1 MKVVGKT
8 LVLSATDLSTFL
20 SCRHCTALDLAVAL
34 GEREKPTWVDPFAE
48 VLRARGQAHER
59 NYVESLRADGLKVL
73 DLSGADDP
81 YQRTIQAMRDGVDAI
96 VQACLKNDRWRGFAD
111 ILRRVEV
118 PSALGAWSYEIFD
131 SKLARHTKAGTILQ
145 LAVYADLLADLQ
157 GLRPEHV
164 HVVTPDPTN
173 PLQRYRLADYEAY
186 FRQIRWQLEGQVTYD
201 ERVSRSITYP
211 EPVEHC
217 DVCRWFVQCES
228 QRRGDDHL
236 FYVAGIS
243 RVHRR
248 ELEAQGIRTLTE
260 LAEMPVP
267 LTFKPSRGAR
277 RTYERL
283 QHQARLQSVS
293 RQSNRPEF
301 ELLLPPVVEQGLCR
315 LPEPSAGDLFLDLEG
330 DPFAREGGREYLFGL
345 GRASG
350 ASGASG
356 DVRPPLLAIA
366 EALDNGE
373 FRYTARWAFDD
384 RSERD
389 AFEAVVDEIT
399 DRWAADP
406 QMHVYHFGHYEPA
419 ALKRLMGRYA
429 SREDAIDRLL
439 RAERFVDLHQ
449 VARHAV
455 RAGVESYSIKQLERF
470 YEFVRDVPLAD
481 AALQRRDLEMALET
495 GAIRV
500 ISDEVTQAVEGYNRD
515 DCRSTRS
522 LRDWLEG
529 LRARAIS
536 AGHVIA
542 RPTVKPPEPPDNVG
556 ELQAQVEEL
565 RVQLLAGVPDDP
577 HHRSAEQQSRWLLA
591 YLLDWHR
598 REDKVTWW
606 EYYRLRDLPDEDLF
620 DEPRAIAGLEFVESL
635 GPVFVKETRKP
646 TSKVIDRFT
655 YPPQEME
662 IRDDDELK
670 LKDETRFGDVENI
683 DRVNR
688 IIDVRRPRNA
698 PVAAQLSV
706 FAHKHFRTETMQK
719 ALLRLG
725 GQVLAGAIGGCAL
738 DLLFRRP
745 PVFGSGGAGRSGRSG
760 GSGSAGR
767 SGGFQKVPGESALD
781 FAIRCGLELDES
793 MLAIQGPPG
802 SGKTFTGA
810 RMICQ
815 LVNAGKRIGVTAV
828 SHKVIRNLL
837 DAVRREATAL
847 DVTVRCGHK
856 TTPHTGDPEDLCVTD
871 SPTDALDW
879 LMNREVDVL
888 GGTAWLWA
896 RPDAIDSVDMLFV
909 DEAGQMSLA
918 NVLAAS
924 QAGRNLVLLGDP
936 RQLEQPQRGSH
947 PDGVDV
953 SALEHVLGGA
963 HTMPDDRGNFLPI
976 TWRLAPAICSFTSTV
991 FYDGRLTSV
1000 EGLEHQRLAGSGAFD
1015 EPGLYLVLVDHDGN
1029 RNWSEEEVEAID
1041 RIVARLLVPGVSWI
1055 DRARDVRD
1063 LGPEDILV
1071 VAPYNA
1077 QVSRL
1082 AERLTPLR
1090 VSVGTVDR
1098 FQGQEAPVV
1107 IYSMTTS
1114 RAEDAPRGMEFL
1126 YNLNRLNVATS
1137 RARCAVILV
1146 ASPAL
1151 FEPECRTPRQMQ
1163 LANALCRYRELATVV
1178 RPD

>member
-1 MKVVGKT
+1 
-8 LVLSATDLSTFL
+8 
-20 SCRHCTALDLAVAL
+20 
-34 GEREKPTWVDPFAE
+34 
-48 VLRARGQAHER
+48 
-59 NYVESLRADGLKVL
+59 
-73 DLSGADDP
+73 
-81 YQRTIQAMRDGVDAI
+81 
-96 VQACLKNDRWRGFAD
+96 
-111 ILRRVEV
+111 
-118 PSALGAWSYEIFD
+118 
-131 SKLARHTKAGTILQ
+131 LQ
-145 LAVYADLLADLQ
+145 
-157 GLRPEHV
+157 
-164 HVVTPDPTN
+164 T
-173 PLQRYRLADYEAY
+173 
-186 FRQIRWQLEGQVTYD
+186 
-201 ERVSRSITYP
+201 
-211 EPVEHC
+211 
-217 DVCRWFVQCES
+217 
-228 QRRGDDHL
+228 
-236 FYVAGIS
+236 
-243 RVHRR
+243 
-248 ELEAQGIRTLTE
+248 
-260 LAEMPVP
+260 
-267 LTFKPSRGAR
+267 
-277 RTYERL
+277 
-283 QHQARLQSVS
+283 VS

-315 LPEPSAGDLFLDLEG
+315 LPEPSVGDLFLDLEG

-345 GRASG
+345 GRASRASRASG

-356 DVRPPLLAIA
+356 AGRPPLLAIA
-366 EALDNGE
+366 EALDEGE

-384 RSERD
+384 RTERD

-399 DRWAADP
+399 DRWAVDP
-406 QMHVYHFGHYEPA
+406 QMHVYHFGHHEPA

-449 VARHAV
+449 VVRHAV

-470 YEFVRDVPLAD
+470 YEFIRDVPVVE
-481 AALQRRDLEMALET
+481 AAQQRRNLEIALET

-500 ISDEVTQAVEGYNRD
+500 VSDDVIQAVECYNRD

-529 LRARAIS
+529 LRGRAIA
-536 AGHVIA
+536 AGYAIA
-542 RPTVKPPEPPDNVG
+542 RPTVRPPEPPENVS

-565 RVQLLAGVPDDP
+565 RVQLLAGVNDEP

-598 REDKVTWW
+598 REDKVAWW

-635 GPVFVKETRKP
+635 GPVFAKETRKP
-646 TSKVIDRFT
+646 TSKMIDRFT

-670 LKDETRFGDVENI
+670 LKDETRFGDVENV

-688 IIDVRRPRNA
+688 IIDVRRSRNA
-698 PVAAQLSV
+698 PAPPQLSV
-706 FAHKHFRTETMQK
+706 FAHKHFRSETMQK
-719 ALLRLG
+719 ALLRLA
-725 GQVLAGAIGGCAL
+725 GQVLAGAMGGGAL

-745 PVFGSGGAGRSGRSG
+745 PVLASG
-760 GSGSAGR
+760 GSG
-767 SGGFQKVPGESALD
+767 GFQRVPGESALD

-815 LVNAGKRIGVTAV
+815 LVKAGKRIGVTAV

-837 DAVRREATAL
+837 DAVSREATAL

-856 TTPHTGDPEDLCVTD
+856 TTPHSGDPEDLCVTD

-879 LMNREVDVL
+879 LLNREVDVL

-896 RPDAIDSVDMLFV
+896 RADAIDSVDMLFV

-953 SALEHVLGGA
+953 SALEHVLGDA
-963 HTMPDDRGNFLPI
+963 HTMPEDRGNFLPV
-976 TWRLAPAICSFTSTV
+976 TWRLAPAICSFTSSV
-991 FYDGRLTSV
+991 FYDGRLTSL
-1000 EGLEHQRLAGSGAFD
+1000 EGLEHQRLVGSGTFD
-1015 EPGLYLVLVDHDGN
+1015 EPGLYLVLVDHDRN
-1029 RNWSEEEVEAID
+1029 RNWSEEEVEVID

-1055 DRARDVRD
+1055 DRTRDVRD
-1063 LGPEDILV
+1063 LGPEDVLV

-1090 VSVGTVDR
+1090 VSAGTVDR

-1114 RAEDAPRGMEFL
+1114 QAEDAPRGMEFL